1 MQEKLAGVQ
10 NTMMGAVERARYVA
24 YGLAGGLLLGMV
36 LGWLFHG
43 FVGTLFRVLI
53 VIAILAPFVAAVIFW
68 QRISGRNRVENK
80 GRDAVV
86 VHEGRRIRD
95 AGTVDDAESVRDAEW
110 RDRP

>member
-1 MQEKLAGVQ
+1 MLGAQEKMLGV
-10 NTMMGAVERARYVA
+10 VERARYIA
-24 YGLAGGLLLGMV
+24 YGLAAGLLLGMI

-86 VHEGRRIRD
+86 VHEGRRIHD
-95 AGTVDDAESVRDAEW
+95 AGTIDDAADVRDAEW
-110 RDRP
+110 RERS

>member
-1 MQEKLAGVQ
+1 
-10 NTMMGAVERARYVA
+10 MMGASSGRGTSPTGWRP
-24 YGLAGGLLLGMV
+24 GLLLGMV

-95 AGTVDDAESVRDAEW
+95 AGTDRRSESSAT
-110 RDRP
+110 PSGASGP

>member
-1 MQEKLAGVQ
+1 MQVKLMGV
-10 NTMMGAVERARYVA
+10 VERAQYVA
-24 YGLAGGLLLGMV
+24 YGLAAGLLLGMV

-53 VIAILAPFVAAVIFW
+53 VLAILAPFVAAVIFW

-80 GRDAVV
+80 GRDSVV

-95 AGTVDDAESVRDAEW
+95 AGTIDDADTVRDADAVRDAEW
-110 RDRP
+110 RERP

>member
-1 MQEKLAGVQ
+1 MQVKMLSV
-10 NTMMGAVERARYVA
+10 VERARYVA
-24 YGLAGGLLLGMV
+24 YGLAAGLLLGMV

-53 VIAILAPFVAAVIFW
+53 VLAILAPFVAAVIFW
-68 QRISGRNRVENK
+68 QRISGRNRVENM

-95 AGTVDDAESVRDAEW
+95 AGAIDDTDAVSDAEW